1 PGRPPPR
8 GVAAALFRS
17 LLAMDERFDP
27 RNVAGSAARDVFEW
41 LRASPVGDAA
51 RQMADGLSQRE
62 VPAGAAEA
70 RNVDD
75 LRRAAMRALNADVRD
90 YLEGGAEDQRT
101 LTRNRTG
108 FERRALRPRRLVDVS
123 RVDSSLELFGER
135 LPSPLLVAP
144 IGFQGVFHDEAECA
158 TARGVSRT
166 GHRMVASTVSTR
178 SVEEIAAAA
187 GGALWFQL
195 YPTDDRKLTTLL
207 LRRAEAAG
215 CQVCFLT
222 VDTPVFGNREHG
234 GAQLTSL
241 MHGGVLGNF
250 DGGFDPALVR
260 PTSTTDAS
268 LDWGIVAWLREQT
281 SMRIVLKGIVTAE
294 DAGLAVERGVDG
306 LSVSNH
312 GGRQEDAGRGAI
324 DCLPEVV
331 DAVRGRV
338 PVLFDSGVRRGVDAL
353 MALALGADAVLVG
366 RPWVYGLS
374 AFGAPGVA
382 RTFEILQ
389 AELETAMRLVGA
401 PTLAHL
407 TRAHVAED

>member
-1 PGRPPPR
+1 MTDQPDPPGPATS
-8 GVAAALFRS
+8 VAEL
-17 LLAMDERFDP
+17 E
-27 RNVAGSAARDVFEW
+27 
-41 LRASPVGDAA
+41 
-51 RQMADGLSQRE
+51 
-62 VPAGAAEA
+62 
-70 RNVDD
+70 
-75 LRRAAMRALNADVRD
+75 RRAIEALEPSVLD
-90 YLEGGAEDQRT
+90 YLQGGADDGRAV
-101 LTRNRTG
+101 RGNRAA
-108 FERRALRPRRLVDVS
+108 FERRCLRPRRLVDVA
-123 RVDSSLELFGER
+123 RVDPSVELFGER
-135 LPSPLLVAP
+135 LASPLLLSPV
-144 IGFQGVFHDEAECA
+144 GFQGIFHAAGELAVA
-158 TARGVSRT
+158 RAASARG
-166 GHRMVASTVSTR
+166 HRLIASTVSTA
-178 SVEEIAAAA
+178 SVGEIAAAA
-187 GGALWFQL
+187 GAPIWFQL
-195 YPTDDRKLTTLL
+195 YPTTSRAATAGLL
-207 LRRAEAAG
+207 ARAESAG
-215 CQVCFLT
+215 CTAVALT

-324 DCLPEVV
+324 DCLSEVV